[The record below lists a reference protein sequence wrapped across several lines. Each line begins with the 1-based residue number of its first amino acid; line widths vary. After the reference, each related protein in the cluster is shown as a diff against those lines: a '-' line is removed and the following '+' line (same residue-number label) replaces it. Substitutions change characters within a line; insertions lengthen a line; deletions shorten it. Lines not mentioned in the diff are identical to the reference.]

1 MKSNRI
7 FAVAA
12 LAVLFSAGVQ
22 ADDAVAPEYTKAFQ
36 SSRVRAEVVAEAA
49 QAMRKRSNEPAGSRV
64 SPIRSS
70 LDRAAVRAQT
80 AQALRLGQ
88 IPSGEA
94 SAI

>member
-12 LAVLFSAGVQ
+12 LAVLFSTGAY

-36 SSRVRAEVVAEAA
+36 GSRARAEVAAEAA
-49 QAMRKRSNEPAGSRV
+49 QAMSKRSNDRVESRA
-64 SPIRSS
+64 SPIHSS
-70 LDRAAVRAQT
+70 LDRAAVRAQA